1 MRRRGPGLLMTA
13 AVVGGTTAVV
23 TSSSQKKAAQQQ
35 QAAAQ
40 QQATQQQMTDLQAQQ
55 AQLTAQQEALAQ
67 QQATAQMAPAGPA
80 AGSLDDQLV
89 QIQKLSVMKDQGLLT
104 DDEPIE
110 KSVGSFF
117 VVLIPRF
124 GFSSMRAIVRAMPRQ
139 GSR

>member
-1 MRRRGPGLLMTA
+1 MTTPIQFSLKEALPNETTRTRTFNDSRCGWWHDRRGHEQFTE
-13 AVVGGTTAVV
+13 
-23 TSSSQKKAAQQQ
+23 KAAQQQ

-104 DDEPIE
+104 DEEFAAKKKRIL
-110 KSVGSFF
+110 G
-117 VVLIPRF
+117 L
-124 GFSSMRAIVRAMPRQ
+124 
-139 GSR
+139 